1 MFGLFGNKETKHQA
15 CDLPFLC
22 WQCEMS
28 APGGCGSHGESK
40 GVCGKTA
47 TKSRLQDLMI
57 YGLKGLSAY
66 REHANELV
74 EEVGDEDAKKH

>member
-1 MFGLFGNKETKHQA
+1 MFGLFGKKENTQNQA

-40 GVCGKTA
+40 GVCGKDA
-47 TKSRLQDLMI
+47 TKARLQDLSLI
-57 YGLKGLSAY
+57 
-66 REHANELV
+66 HI
-74 EEVGDEDAKKH
+74 

>member
-1 MFGLFGNKETKHQA
+1 MFGLFGKNNNTKQS

-40 GVCGKTA
+40 GVCGKDA
-47 TKSRLQDLMI
+47 TKARLQEFQVSVNI
-57 YGLKGLSAY
+57 
-66 REHANELV
+66 V
-74 EEVGDEDAKKH
+74 EVKSF